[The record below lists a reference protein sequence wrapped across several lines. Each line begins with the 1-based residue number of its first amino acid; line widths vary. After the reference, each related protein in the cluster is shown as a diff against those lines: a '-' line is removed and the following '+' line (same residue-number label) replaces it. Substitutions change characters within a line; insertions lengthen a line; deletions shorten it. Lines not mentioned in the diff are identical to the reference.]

1 MRDGSALP
9 GVLILHPGS
18 AIKIHRN
25 QGHAGRTN
33 LSPMEIREVCLG
45 PKLMKC
51 SLGKELD
58 VASVP
63 QRIVMLIPTIRE
75 GQQQISKVTS
85 VVGSAADN

>member
-1 MRDGSALP
+1 MK
-9 GVLILHPGS
+9 VC
-18 AIKIHRN
+18 
-25 QGHAGRTN
+25 
-33 LSPMEIREVCLG
+33 EVCLG

-58 VASVP
+58 VASIP

-85 VVGSAADN
+85 VVGSATDNETAPFQVRSREACQLPRLIQMLNDVI